1 MDGFRGGALGA
12 GQSRGGEGHPIT
24 WGAILTRNKPRTKAD
39 VMFQFSFDVQIE
51 LVNRRAL

>member
-24 WGAILTRNKPRTKAD
+24 WGAICFRGMGRYPDGL
-39 VMFQFSFDVQIE
+39 S
-51 LVNRRAL
+51 ALLYLEYL